1 MGWLS
6 AGLLA
11 WFCALVLGTAGVIG
25 AQNWGPKTPD
35 FRLRCA
41 AAGLQRP
48 VSNSGPDRDQLSRL
62 CVSVGASWGW
72 DGFRERYFQRSR
84 RGSPSRTAQEAVG
97 AIRHIFHRA
106 VRAHR
111 RGRRGLA
118 RLSMVGSQAGCP
130 SGCRFRAGRGPCR
143 GWQARGGGN
152 RLRQARHRRYG
163 RLSRL
168 GRLRQATEL
177 ARTDPKAAVAAYD
190 QITADKNAGQ
200 AIQDLAA
207 VRAGFLLV
215 DGTSYAE
222 MRARLEP
229 LTAADR
235 TFRHSAREIL
245 ALSAWKSGDLTAAR
259 QWTDLIIADP
269 QTPSGTR
276 SRAEVLSELI
286 TAASSKG

>member
-1 MGWLS
+1 VSDIFNEVDEEVRREQLKKLWEQYGTYLIALCVLIVVGVAGWRGYKWWEAKQAAQ
-6 AGLLA
+6 AGA
-11 WFCALVLGTAGVIG
+11 AFEQAAALVEAGKHEEAESAFAKLATDGTAGYRV
-25 AQNWGPKTPD
+25 
-35 FRLRCA
+35 L
-41 AAGLQRP
+41 AG
-48 VSNSGPDRDQLSRL
+48 
-62 CVSVGASWGW
+62 
-72 DGFRERYFQRSR
+72 
-84 RGSPSRTAQEAVG
+84 
-97 AIRHIFHRA
+97 
-106 VRAHR
+106 
-111 RGRRGLA
+111 
-118 RLSMVGSQAGCP
+118 
-130 SGCRFRAGRGPCR
+130 
-143 GWQARGGGN
+143 
-152 RLRQARHRRYG
+152 LRQA
-163 RLSRL
+163 
-168 GRLRQATEL
+168 AEL

-215 DGTSYAE
+215 DGAPYAE

-245 ALSAWKSGDLTAAR
+245 ALSAWKSGDLAAAR
-259 QWTDLIIADP
+259 QWTDLIITDP